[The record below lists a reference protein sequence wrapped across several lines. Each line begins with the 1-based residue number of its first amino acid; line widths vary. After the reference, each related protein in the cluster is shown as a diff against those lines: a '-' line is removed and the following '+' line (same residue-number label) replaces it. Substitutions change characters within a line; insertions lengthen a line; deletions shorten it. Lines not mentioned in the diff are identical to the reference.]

1 MHTQLLDR
9 ALWFDGSI
17 VTEPSNLMKI
27 LLKGKHKTR
36 IYATEITKDIKE
48 YNKFVTPAN
57 RISVKTE
64 LDPLDTSWNIPEEYK
79 QINIGDYIINKLGQ
93 ELEDTPLADED
104 ALIRATR
111 VVTELRTYR
120 KLNLFGL
127 LRTLIYIIDVF
138 NRDNVVWGVGRGS
151 SVSSYVLYLM
161 GVHDID
167 SVLYDL
173 NFDDFLTEE

>member
-27 LLKGKHKTR
+27 LLKGKHKTK

-48 YNKFVTPAN
+48 YNKFVTPSN
-57 RISVKTE
+57 RISIKTE

-79 QINIGDYIINKLGQ
+79 QINIEDYIINKLNQ
-93 ELEDTPLADED
+93 ELDDQSFDDSD
-104 ALIRATR
+104 AKIRSVR
-111 VVTELRTYR
+111 VIKELRTYK
-120 KLNLFGL
+120 KLNLYDL
-127 LRTLIYIIDVF
+127 LKTLIYIIDTF

-151 SVSSYVLYLM
+151 SVSSYVLYLI

-167 SVLYDL
+167 SILYDL
-173 NFDDFLTEE
+173 NFNDFLTEE